1 MSIEIKSLAELAACS
16 GAKPPALGD
25 DSFRQAVES
34 ACGSVCFDKE
44 TFVAISPM
52 LEQKML
58 EDPDLA
64 RDIARKLE
72 DVTRAFGSDD
82 KNRMVVVDRSGEI
95 TQYSTKTR
103 RDKELREAEN
113 AKEAAKARL
122 RKKARLEAYF
132 KIVRQ
137 AAIKRKLIEEENIR
151 RPRGKRYRSGGTQ
164 LDSIA
169 KSILQQPNRT
179 YPFYF

>member
-1 MSIEIKSLAELAACS
+1 MNIEIKCLAEPAACS
-16 GAKPPALGD
+16 GTKTPASD
-25 DSFRQAVES
+25 DGFKQAVES
-34 ACGSVCFDKE
+34 ACSSVYFNKE
-44 TFVAISPM
+44 TFVAISPRF
-52 LEQKML
+52 EQKML
-58 EDPDLA
+58 HDPDLA
-64 RDIARKLE
+64 RDFTRKIE
-72 DVTRAFGSDD
+72 DMTRSFGSGD
-82 KNRMVVVDRSGEI
+82 KDRMVIVDRSGEI
-95 TQYSTKTR
+95 TQYSTKAR
-103 RDKELREAEN
+103 KDKELREAED

-122 RKKARLEAYF
+122 RKRARLEAYF

-151 RPRGKRYRSGGTQ
+151 RPRGKRYRSGGTR

>member
-1 MSIEIKSLAELAACS
+1 MDIEIKSLAELAAYS
-16 GAKPPALGD
+16 GAKMSDSGD
-25 DSFRQAVES
+25 DGFKQAVES
-34 ACGSVCFDKE
+34 ACSSVYFNSE
-44 TFVAISPM
+44 TFVTISPKF
-52 LEQKML
+52 EQKML
-58 EDPDLA
+58 QDLDLA
-64 RDIARKLE
+64 RDISRKIE
-72 DVTRAFGSDD
+72 DMTRAFGSSD
-82 KNRMVVVDRSGEI
+82 KNRMVIVDRSGEI
-95 TQYSTKTR
+95 AQYSTKSR
-103 RDKELREAEN
+103 KDEELREAED

-122 RKKARLEAYF
+122 RKKARLDAYF

-137 AAIKRKLIEEENIR
+137 TAIKRKLIEEENIR